1 MTGRLTVLLFFVSFF
16 SFSQKNDADTVYLM
30 NGNIISAPVLDTG
43 SVTTVVTDPKDSTKR
58 ITLDNESLFAIKY
71 HTGNLFYYYQP
82 DTIKNIFTRD
92 EMWLFMQGERDAK
105 KGFKPWGSFCGGIVT
120 GLAGGASGLVFG
132 PIGAF

>member
-1 MTGRLTVLLFFVSFF
+1 MMGRLTVLLFFISFL
-16 SFSQKNDADTVYLM
+16 SFAQKNDADTVYLM

-82 DTIKNIFTRD
+82 DTIKNIFTHD

-105 KGFKPWGSFCGGIVT
+105 KGFKPWGSFCG
-120 GLAGGASGLVFG
+120 
-132 PIGAF
+132 